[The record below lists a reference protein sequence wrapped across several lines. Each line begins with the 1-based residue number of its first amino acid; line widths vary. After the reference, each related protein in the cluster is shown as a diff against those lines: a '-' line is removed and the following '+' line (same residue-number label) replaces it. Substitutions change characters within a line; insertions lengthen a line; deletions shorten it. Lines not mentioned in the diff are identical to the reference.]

1 MMQNILHYLL
11 QINLSYLFQGIYLFT
26 IFFVVGLVIHEKRDP
41 VKTISWVLVIILLP
55 IVGVIF
61 YFVFGQNY
69 RKQKM
74 FSRKGLKDIA
84 FIDKIQEEQLLSFS
98 KNKLGKHVRSD
109 FRSIIGLLLNNSKSL
124 YTENNSV
131 KILNNGGETFDHIVD
146 AISKAEVYIHLE
158 YYIFSD
164 DKIGTRI
171 QQLLIEKAA
180 KGVEVCLIYDDV
192 GSWYLKSTFVQE
204 MRQAGIQVYPF
215 MEVSFPWFTRK
226 VNFRNHRKIV
236 VVDGKVGFVGG
247 VNVADR
253 YIEGDPKLGFW
264 RDTHLEM
271 VGDAVRLLAL
281 VFQMDWYFVSGKTFE
296 PLDRYLPPFGKV
308 GDTAVQICS
317 AGPDSDWAS
326 IMQAYFSA
334 ITKAK
339 KHIYISTPYFMPNE
353 SILTAIKT
361 AALSG
366 VDVRI
371 MIPHKS
377 DSAIVYWSTLSY
389 LAEMLEAGV
398 KFYFYEKGFNHSKIM
413 MVDGSFASVGTANLD
428 IRSFEDNFEVSA
440 FIYDDAV
447 TQELERQFHAD
458 LLNCRLITLH
468 YWERRP
474 FINSLKE
481 GVARLFSPLL

>member
-1 MMQNILHYLL
+1 MEKVLEYLL
-11 QINLSYLFQGIYLFT
+11 QINISYLLQGIYLFT
-26 IFFVVGLVIHEKRDP
+26 IFFVVGLVIHEKGDP

-55 IVGVIF
+55 MVGIVF

-74 FSRKGLKDIA
+74 FSRKGLKDVA
-84 FIDKIQEEQLLSFS
+84 FIDQLQQDQLRRLS
-98 KNKLGKHVRSD
+98 KNKLGRHVRPE
-109 FRSIIGLLLNNSKSL
+109 FRPIVGLLLNNSKSL

-131 KILNNGGETFDHIVD
+131 KVLNNGRPTFDAIIE
-146 AISKAEVYIHLE
+146 AISRAKVYIHLE

-164 DKIGTRI
+164 DRIGTKL
-171 QQLLIEKAA
+171 QQLLIEKARA
-180 KGVEVCLIYDDV
+180 GIEVCLIYDDV
-192 GSWYLKSTFVQE
+192 GSWSLKRTFIEE
-204 MRQAGIQVYPF
+204 MTLAGVEVHPF
-215 MEVSFPWFTRK
+215 MEVRFPWFTRK

-236 VVDGKVGFVGG
+236 VVDGEVAFVGG
-247 VNVADR
+247 INVADR
-253 YIEGDPKLGFW
+253 YIDGDPRLGIW
-264 RDTHLEM
+264 RDTHLQL
-271 VGDAVRLLAL
+271 VGDAVHLLAI
-281 VFQMDWYFVSGKTFE
+281 VFQMDWFFVCGKTFE
-296 PLDRYLPPFGKV
+296 PRLKYLPPFEEIGS
-308 GDTAVQICS
+308 TPVQICS

-334 ITKAK
+334 ITRAK
-339 KHIYISTPYFMPNE
+339 RHIYISTPYFMPNE

-366 VDVRI
+366 VDIRI

-377 DSAIVYWSTLSY
+377 DSTIVYWSTLSY

-413 MVDGSFASVGTANLD
+413 MVDGAFASVGTANLD

-447 TQELERQFHAD
+447 AQELEDQFHKD
-458 LLNCRLITLH
+458 LLDCRLVTLH
-468 YWERRP
+468 SWERRP

-481 GVARLFSPLL
+481 GIARLFSPLL

>member
-1 MMQNILHYLL
+1 MAKIFDYLF
-11 QINLSYLFQGIYLFT
+11 QINLSYLLQGIYLFT
-26 IFFVVGLVIHEKRDP
+26 IFFVVALVIHEKRDP
-41 VKTISWVLVIILLP
+41 VKTMSWVLVIILLP
-55 IVGVIF
+55 IIGIIF

-69 RKQKM
+69 RKQKI
-74 FSRKGLKDIA
+74 FSRKGLKDLE
-84 FIDKIQEEQLLSFS
+84 FIDNIQEEQLASLS
-98 KNKLGKHVRSD
+98 KNRLGKNVRPE
-109 FRSIIGLLLNNSKSL
+109 FRPIINLLLNNSKSL
-124 YTENNSV
+124 YTENNEV
-131 KILNNGGETFDHIVD
+131 TVLNDGKETFESILG
-146 AISKAEVYIHLE
+146 AIEKASVYIHLE

-164 DKIGTRI
+164 DKIGTKL
-171 QQLLIEKAA
+171 QQLLIRKANE
-180 KGVEVCLIYDDV
+180 GVEVCLIYDDV
-192 GSWYLKSTFVQE
+192 GSWYLKKTFIDE
-204 MRQAGIQVYPF
+204 MRQVGIEVYPF
-215 MEVSFPWFTRK
+215 MEVRFPWFTRK

-236 VVDGKVGFVGG
+236 VVDGGVAFVGG

-253 YIEGDPKLGFW
+253 YIEGDPVLGYW
-264 RDTHLEM
+264 RDTHLKLR
-271 VGDAVRLLAL
+271 GDAVHLLSI
-281 VFQMDWYFVSGKTFE
+281 VFQMDWFFVSGKTFE
-296 PLDRYLPPFGKV
+296 PREKYLPLTERI
-308 GDTAVQICS
+308 GDTPVQICS

-334 ITKAK
+334 ISKAK
-339 KHIYISTPYFMPNE
+339 RHIYISTPYFMPNE

-377 DSAIVYWSTLSY
+377 DSKIVYWSTLSY
-389 LAEMLEAGV
+389 LTEMLDAGV

-413 MVDGSFASVGTANLD
+413 MVDSAFASVGTANLD

-447 TQELERQFHAD
+447 AKELEQQFHKD

-474 FINSLKE
+474 FINGLKE